1 MWCKALYTFRKS
13 TQNPLC
19 VQKRGGDNCFLRS
32 VEHSKIFNEFSQEQK
47 DEFFSLTDKKVC
59 HHIDSFYYSV
69 SITNDD
75 TDNECLEMQALLGQL
90 QMLKMQK
97 LAHPEDIVEFCGLE
111 VSPISFSIYQYH
123 LMLNESF
130 DVFIAE
136 NIPNDKTPRICVQL
150 RSRMLF
156 LEGVAESIE
165 KSYKYV
171 EDLCDYFNLGI
182 FSCSENRI
190 DYAYHTNL
198 LQSSAEYFSTEY
210 LKDHLQ
216 SKLRLFH
223 LIGNISDEVEIN
235 TFQLGNRK
243 SNNVFLRCYNK
254 TREVIEKNYKCFFI
268 EAWLEN
274 KLISKYD
281 YYCLKKAFEMRSYT
295 TGLLVARCEWYL
307 ENGNDD
313 ILKAELKDL
322 LVKYYDKNDNAP
334 QIEKKIKGILP
345 PVTVITNIE
354 FQTKRRF
361 YTSCDSFIEEIDK
374 IVCLHE
380 GKPELYRLSK
390 ILYLRRTFLDYL
402 TSVTVNFIEDKTVS
416 AKERKM
422 VDWWKRIHSCKILY
436 TDKSPRSLYRD
447 NEKKADIAKNKRR
460 LLSAIAKYN
469 VLEKQSL
476 EARTFDEDVRDVL
489 SALND
494 NDIHDFNEK
503 LKDGKL
509 STLRNYQYP
518 SIFERSSRQLKGIIK
533 EKVKE
538 K

>member
-1 MWCKALYTFRKS
+1 MS
-13 TQNPLC
+13 
-19 VQKRGGDNCFLRS
+19 
-32 VEHSKIFNEFSQEQK
+32 E
-47 DEFFSLTDKKVC
+47 KKVC

-69 SITNDD
+69 SIEEDK
-75 TDNECLEMQALLGQL
+75 TDNDSLEIQALLEQL
-90 QMLKMQK
+90 DKLKKQK
-97 LAHPEDIVEFCGLE
+97 LAHPEDTIEFCDME
-111 VSPISFSIYQYH
+111 VSPVGFSIYAYH

-165 KSYKYV
+165 KSFSYI
-171 EDLCDYFNLGI
+171 EGLCDFFNLGI
-182 FSCSENRI
+182 FSTAENRI

-198 LQSSAEYFSTEY
+198 IQSSGTYFSTEY
-210 LKDHLQ
+210 LKAHLV
-216 SKLRLFH
+216 SKMKLFH
-223 LIGNISDEVEIN
+223 LIGNVSDELEIN
-235 TFQLGNRK
+235 TFQLGNKK

-254 TREVIEKNYKCFFI
+254 TREVIEKNYKSFFI

-281 YYCLKKAFEMRSYT
+281 YFCLKKAFEMRSYT
-295 TGLLVARCEWYL
+295 TGLLVGRCEWYL
-307 ENGNDD
+307 EYGKDD
-313 ILKAELKDL
+313 VLKAELKDL
-322 LVKYYDKNDNAP
+322 LQKYYAKSDNAP

-345 PVTVITNIE
+345 PVTVVTNIE
-354 FQTKRRF
+354 FQTKRKF
-361 YTSCDSFIEEIDK
+361 YTSCSSFIDDIDNFE
-374 IVCLHE
+374 CLHQ

-402 TSVTVNFIEDKTVS
+402 TSITVNFIEDKEAS
-416 AKERKM
+416 SKEKKM

-447 NEKKADIAKNKRR
+447 NEKKSDIAKNKRR
-460 LLSAIAKYN
+460 LLAAIAKYN

-476 EARTFDEDVRDVL
+476 DKRSFDEDVRDVL

-494 NDIHDFNEK
+494 NDIHEFNK
-503 LKDGKL
+503 MLKDGKL
-509 STLRNYQYP
+509 LTLNNYQYP
-518 SIFERSSRQLKGIIK
+518 VIFERSSRQLKGIIK
-533 EKVKE
+533 EKEKE
-538 K
+538 EEENES